1 MTTKKTKKIATK
13 KPIKKTVA
21 RRSTRKPTRFIRSAR
36 KTTAAKRKTL
46 KQKINHGVK
55 MAIIPHEKNN
65 YRPHLIR
72 GYGLLAIALV
82 VIGVQLGY
90 NAATTGN
97 VLGHQSDITITSLFN
112 QTNEAR
118 TKDGEHELQLNDRLS
133 KAAYLKA
140 QDMFDNQYWAHDSPS
155 GVTPWKWF
163 GDAGYKYSEA
173 GENLAKNFT
182 TTSAVMTAW
191 LASPEHR
198 ANILKND
205 YKDVGFAVVSG
216 DLNGEDTLLV
226 VALYGLPADNA
237 IVGIQ
242 SSLIEADTTGSVN
255 ILAQFGSAIQSITP
269 AALGGLVLLA
279 VASIVATITHAYRR
293 KLPTSFKRSWYRH
306 HGIYKAIGLM
316 GFGIIVIFLYGG
328 GQI

>member
-1 MTTKKTKKIATK
+1 MTRQKTKKIATR
-13 KPIKKTVA
+13 KPTKRTVA
-21 RRSTRKPTRFIRSAR
+21 TTVKRKPTRSVSSAKK
-36 KTTAAKRKTL
+36 KTI

-55 MAIIPHEKNN
+55 MAVVPHKKND
-65 YRPHLIR
+65 YKPHLIR
-72 GYGLLAIALV
+72 GYGLFAIALV

-90 NAATTGN
+90 NVATTGN
-97 VLGHQSDITITSLFN
+97 VLGHQSDITITSLVN
-112 QTNEAR
+112 QTNDAR
-118 TKDGEHELQLNDRLS
+118 VSNGEHELQLNDKLT
-133 KAAYLKA
+133 KAAYMKA

-155 GVTPWKWF
+155 GVEPWKWF

-182 TTSAVMTAW
+182 TTGAVMTAW

-205 YKDVGFAVVSG
+205 YKDVGFAIVKG
-216 DLNGEDTLLV
+216 DLKGQDTILI
-226 VALYGLPADNA
+226 VAFYGLPASDA
-237 IVGIQ
+237 VAGIQ
-242 SSLIEADTTGSVN
+242 TSLIEADPSGTVN

-269 AALGGLVLLA
+269 AALGGLMLLA
-279 VASIVATITHAYRR
+279 AATIVAAITHAFRR

-306 HGIYKAIGLM
+306 HGIYKAVGLM
-316 GFGIIVIFLYGG
+316 AFGIVVIFLYGG